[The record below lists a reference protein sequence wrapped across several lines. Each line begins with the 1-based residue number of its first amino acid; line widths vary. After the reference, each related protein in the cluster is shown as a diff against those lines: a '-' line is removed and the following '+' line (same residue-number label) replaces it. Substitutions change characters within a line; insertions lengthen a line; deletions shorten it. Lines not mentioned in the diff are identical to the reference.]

1 MTEDFSQ
8 LLALP
13 IQAHLAVHIQIQ
25 SALGGMDGST
35 QFLPFFQ
42 DGHEEGSH
50 FVSMAS
56 VLTGSDFLHHRVLGI
71 THDLAPQ
78 VRGLDLDDVPPILK
92 DLSGFDHQIFE
103 FILEAKSV
111 FHIHSSYLL

>member
-1 MTEDFSQ
+1 MPEDFSQ

-50 FVSMAS
+50 FVSMAC
-56 VLTGSDFLHHRVLGI
+56 VLTGSDFLHHRVWASPM
-71 THDLAPQ
+71 T
-78 VRGLDLDDVPPILK
+78 
-92 DLSGFDHQIFE
+92 
-103 FILEAKSV
+103 
-111 FHIHSSYLL
+111 LLLRCVVLTLTMFRRS